1 MIKINIE
8 KLAERL
14 TQRLFK
20 TQNLTDIE
28 MAKIQY
34 GISLILGVIIEFT
47 LVYAISLILG
57 FGFYTV
63 VIMLSAFFLRI
74 NTGGAHCS
82 TYNRC
87 VTFTAVYFIPFAAL
101 AKFVDIHFPLEF
113 KVFTSLLLYFI
124 VLAIVRDNKFYRVI
138 ILSLVGINIFLF
150 FANSIVYIKILFLVS
165 IGFTLQAVMRTT
177 LGETIVK
184 IADTLFKKAGI

>member
-1 MIKINIE
+1 MDINVE

-14 TQRLFK
+14 AQRLFI
-20 TQNLTDIE
+20 TQNLRDIE

-47 LVYAISLILG
+47 VVYAISLILG

-63 VIMLSAFFLRI
+63 VIMLSALFLRI

-87 VTFTAVYFIPFAAL
+87 VAFTAIYFLPFSAL
-101 AKFVDIHFPLEF
+101 TKFINLYFSLKVEF
-113 KVFTSLLLYFI
+113 ITSILLYFI
-124 VLAIVRDNKFYRVI
+124 VFAIVREYKFYKIVI
-138 ILSLVGINIFLF
+138 SISVILDTLLF
-150 FANSIVYIKILFLVS
+150 F
-165 IGFTLQAVMRTT
+165 IGAAF
-177 LGETIVK
+177 GVK
-184 IADTLFKKAGI
+184 IFFIISISFILQSIMITPLGGMIVSRADSILKKLKI

>member
-8 KLAERL
+8 KLAEKL

-63 VIMLSAFFLRI
+63 VIMLSALFENKYRR
-74 NTGGAHCS
+74 S
-82 TYNRC
+82 
-87 VTFTAVYFIPFAAL
+87 
-101 AKFVDIHFPLEF
+101 
-113 KVFTSLLLYFI
+113 SLFNL
-124 VLAIVRDNKFYRVI
+124 
-138 ILSLVGINIFLF
+138 
-150 FANSIVYIKILFLVS
+150 
-165 IGFTLQAVMRTT
+165 
-177 LGETIVK
+177 
-184 IADTLFKKAGI
+184 